1 MGSDDRVVAEVTECC
16 DVEETSAYLAL
27 LAQIQCFPLVL
38 PLSKGVNKK
47 SARGMV
53 LREEVRKGLLSRKQ

>member
-27 LAQIQCFPLVL
+27 LAQIQCFPLVS
-38 PLSKGVNKK
+38 PLSKGVNK
-47 SARGMV
+47 
-53 LREEVRKGLLSRKQ
+53 EERKRDGVA